1 MKNGKMLFSM
11 KTKSLLFAF
20 FAASLALSCARIE
33 DNRVIPQS
41 GMPLTF
47 SAVWASSNGSKTQ
60 IAENGTDILWSPEE
74 HINLFYGNSFSGE
87 FVSDNTE
94 PQPRVSFSGTLN
106 AFTGTVDAPA
116 ASSAFFAV
124 YPYSDG
130 NACDG
135 QSVMLA
141 LAHEQAGTAGTFSN
155 QFFPAVARSTGL
167 DLAFYNV
174 CGGARFSVSKEGV
187 KRVVISS
194 LDGSPMAGSLTVGF
208 NGEGLPVISELA
220 DPVDSVVV
228 TAPKGG
234 FVVGESYFA
243 TMIPQTHSEGI
254 CVRLYTD
261 RLRADTLLSRS
272 ITVHRSAFG
281 LLEDID
287 EGLEYTDHSDLP
299 DPSTVIVF
307 EDEEVKR
314 ICVDHFDLDED
325 GELTVGEAMQA
336 TTFSNYFNNNKL
348 ITVFP
353 EIRYF
358 VSVEMLDGAFNGC
371 SALTALDIPGT
382 VTSVGASTFQNCVA
396 LERVYIPSGVS
407 SLGLNCF
414 NGCSALSSVEF
425 SEGLLSIGK
434 YAFYGCTSLTDIV
447 LPSSVKMLDNYAFGS
462 CTQLRSFAFPSALQ
476 SIGSYA
482 FVGCSALEVVDLTP
496 CASLKTIGE
505 RAFSG
510 CTGTLG
516 EDVTIPAS
524 VTSIGSLA
532 LTPFKYINLR
542 CTTPPQITSDSFY
555 GSARIGVPEESMD
568 FYVVSEKTSLWYP
581 YRYRIYPDTIFSY
594 PPRIEEISSSL
605 IQLNLFGLTYDF
617 VRVLPGTYVNAK
629 GKDVTISTAF
639 WLGKTEITRKQW
651 IALMNAD
658 PSFNQSY
665 ANIPIALNCP
675 VEYVTWEEVQ
685 SFISELK
692 KLVSA
697 DFRLPT
703 EAQWELAAR
712 GGVNP
717 DPYSYSGS
725 STLADVGWYEENS
738 YTCLHTNG
746 VTAKQQPHPV
756 ATLNPNKLGIYDMSG
771 NVGEWTNDY
780 YSSTTPSGTDP
791 KGPATHAQG
800 YRMIKGGGFATS
812 KSLTAI
818 SYRGVYLSQSSKS
831 NDVGFRLAL

>member
-1 MKNGKMLFSM
+1 M
-11 KTKSLLFAF
+11 
-20 FAASLALSCARIE
+20 
-33 DNRVIPQS
+33 
-41 GMPLTF
+41 TF

-74 HINLFYGNSFSGE
+74 HINIFYGNSFSGE
-87 FVSDNTE
+87 FASANTE
-94 PQPRVSFSGTLN
+94 PQPLVSFSGTLN
-106 AFTGTVDAPA
+106 AFTGTMDTPAPSA
-116 ASSAFFAV
+116 AFFAV
-124 YPYSDG
+124 YPYNEENS
-130 NACDG
+130 CDG
-135 QSVMLA
+135 EKVSFS
-141 LAHEQAGTAGTFSN
+141 LAHEQTATAGTFSN

-208 NGEGLPVISELA
+208 NGEGLPEISLVA

-243 TMIPQTHSEGI
+243 TMIPQTHTEGI

-261 RLRADTLLSRS
+261 RMRADTLLRRC

-281 LLEDID
+281 LLDRID
-287 EGLEYTDHSDLP
+287 EGLEYEDCTGIP

-307 EDEEVKR
+307 EDEEVQR
-314 ICVDHFDLDED
+314 ICVTNFDKDDD
-325 GELTVGEAMQA
+325 GELTVGEAMEV

-358 VSVEMLDGAFNGC
+358 VSVEKLDGAFNGC

-396 LERVYIPSGVS
+396 LERVYISSGVS
-407 SLGLNCF
+407 SLGMNSF
-414 NGCSALSSVEF
+414 NGCTALSEVEF

-434 YAFYGCTSLTDIV
+434 YAFYNCTSLTDIV

-462 CTQLRSFAFPSALQ
+462 CTKLESFAFPSSLVT
-476 SIGSYA
+476 IGNYA
-482 FVGCSALEVVDLTP
+482 FVGCSALQAVDLASCT
-496 CASLKTIGE
+496 SLKTIGE

-542 CTTPPQITSDSFY
+542 CTTPPTIVSDSFY
-555 GSARIGVPEESMD
+555 GSVRIGVPEDSMGN
-568 FYVVSEKTSLWYP
+568 YVVSDKTSLWYP
-581 YRYRIYPDTIFSY
+581 YRYHIYPDTTFSY
-594 PPRIEEISSSL
+594 PPRIEVLSSTL
-605 IQLNLFGLTYDF
+605 MQLNLFGITYDF
-617 VRVLPGTYVNAK
+617 IRVAPGSYTNSK
-629 GKDVTISTAF
+629 GETVTLSQVY
-639 WLGKTEITRKQW
+639 WLGKTELTREQW
-651 IALMNAD
+651 IAVMNAD
-658 PSFNQSY
+658 PSYYQRYTDF
-665 ANIPIALNCP
+665 PVALTCP
-675 VEYVTWEEVQ
+675 VELVTWDDVQ
-685 SFISELK
+685 SFITELK
-692 KLVSA
+692 KLVSS

-703 EAQWELAAR
+703 EAQWEFAAR
-712 GGVNP
+712 GGANP
-717 DPYSYSGS
+717 DNYIYSGS
-725 STLADVGWYEENS
+725 DTLTEVGWYSANS
-738 YTCLHTNG
+738 LICQHSG
-746 VTAKQQPHPV
+746 GAKVRQPHPV
-756 ATLNPNKLGIYDMSG
+756 ATLASNKLGFYDMSG
-771 NVGEWTNDY
+771 NVREWMNDY
-780 YSSTTPSGTDP
+780 WSSTVPKGTDP
-791 KGPATHAQG
+791 MGASSNSQG
-800 YRMIKGGGFATS
+800 NRVIKGGGC
-812 KSLTAI
+812 LTVSESSCAV
-818 SYRGVYLSQSSKS
+818 SYRGYAEHSSS
-831 NDVGFRLAL
+831 SSDLGFRLAL